1 MTRRTVAAAAL
12 GAAVLTASLAAAAAA
27 AAVGARTAPPE
38 PPGAAPCASLTPPRR
53 LTTAPVELPASFMSA
68 RAGGI
73 VVDEAVIGV
82 DGQLSGVRLVRA
94 RFDALAPF
102 GLKSVQQSRFEA
114 ASIEGNPVA
123 TRVRIATTLGIV
135 SKAREEPEYDL
146 VWVHV
151 AGAKSREAQWQL
163 ARSVERLSVTAH
175 LGTVTGKNGAIVAVA
190 PDKKERVLVRLPV
203 SDAPI
208 DVDETISVDKFFWA
222 PGDYRLE
229 LRADGKT
236 LAWTTL
242 TIADDYTRAV
252 VNVCQPI

>member
-1 MTRRTVAAAAL
+1 VAGL
-12 GAAVLTASLAAAAAA
+12 GAAVLTASHAAAAAA
-27 AAVGARTAPPE
+27 T
-38 PPGAAPCASLTPPRR
+38 AAPCASLTPPRR
-53 LTTAPVELPASFMSA
+53 VTTAPVELPASFMSA
-68 RAGGI
+68 RAGGT

-82 DGQLSGVRLVRA
+82 DGKLSGVRLVRT

-135 SKAREEPEYDL
+135 SKARAEPEYDL

-151 AGAKSREAQWQL
+151 AGGQSREAQWQL
-163 ARSVERLSVTAH
+163 ARSVERLAVTAH
-175 LGTVTGKNGAIVAVA
+175 LGTVTGKNGEIVAVA
-190 PDKKERVLVRLPV
+190 PDKKERVLVRLPA
-203 SDAPI
+203 SDEPI
-208 DVDETISVDKFFWA
+208 DVDETVSVDKFFWA

-242 TIADDYTRAV
+242 TIADDSTRAV
-252 VNVCQPI
+252 VNACQPI